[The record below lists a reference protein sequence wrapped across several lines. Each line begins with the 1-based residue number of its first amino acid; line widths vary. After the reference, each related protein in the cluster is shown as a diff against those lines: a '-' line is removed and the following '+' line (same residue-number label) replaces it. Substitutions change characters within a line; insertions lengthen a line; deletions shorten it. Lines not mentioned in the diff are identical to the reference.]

1 MDKSLAGR
9 LKNEI
14 RVPVRKAEG
23 ELGVQRKLSAKGS
36 RIRGGVSNP
45 LVGGLRF
52 EATTPTS
59 PLLLLPCVTDEW
71 QGIETEEK
79 EKRVTLDGR
88 KPFWFLD
95 EASPGVPKRV
105 GKKENGSIR
114 GSRDATNENERKE
127 RRTRVADLQ
136 VVEKDE
142 VEKREGG
149 GGGGGGEGGRGGGSV
164 GLPRKRGYDD
174 DYDDYD
180 DYDDDDDDD
189 DDNDDDD
196 DDEDERSPLRRRTYV
211 RSCVAIMQE
220 ARYYPFYTHHVTISR
235 HHCVQLKN
243 DWRHRSYS
251 KIIACKDGGQR
262 Y

>member
-59 PLLLLPCVTDEW
+59 PLLCY
-71 QGIETEEK
+71 
-79 EKRVTLDGR
+79 R
-88 KPFWFLD
+88 
-95 EASPGVPKRV
+95 VPKRV

-114 GSRDATNENERKE
+114 GSRDTTNENERKE

-142 VEKREGG
+142 VEKRGG
-149 GGGGGGEGGRGGGSV
+149 GGGRRGGGETGGGGSV

-174 DYDDYD
+174 DDDYD
-180 DYDDDDDDD
+180 DN
-189 DDNDDDD
+189 DNDDDD
-196 DDEDERSPLRRRTYV
+196 DDDERSPSRGRTYV

-243 DWRHRSYS
+243 DRRHRSYS
-251 KIIACKDGGQR
+251 KLIASKDGAQR
-262 Y
+262 H